1 MLGWKN
7 SRCYGIHDL
16 LSDNTKTNPTGGS
29 SEGGWGKGLGGGGVL
44 RRLQPL
50 THFNFEKKIVKSEE
64 KGRRKKKKELIMC
77 VYMYKYY

>member
-29 SEGGWGKGLGGGGVL
+29 SEGGWGKGLGGGECYGACN
-44 RRLQPL
+44 P
-50 THFNFEKKIVKSEE
+50 
-64 KGRRKKKKELIMC
+64 
-77 VYMYKYY
+77 